1 MNKKFKYGFE
11 ILICILLSIVSS
23 YLLVLSPKY
32 IGDAVDLMIGVNQ
45 VELQVVLK
53 ILSLAMLLYIIYF
66 ISTWIISYLSNSIA
80 LTIVH
85 DFRNKLEHT
94 INRNPLSYID
104 TTAHGSLLNLFT
116 LDSEILIDG
125 IYQFL
130 SQLFSGIFV
139 VIIVFYFMLQVSIY
153 MTITTVVM
161 LPLMYLSSRYF
172 AKKSTSLY
180 KIQQRLSADLS
191 AYVSETL
198 NNHELIMSSN
208 YEKQALR
215 DFEEI
220 HNEYNIVGE
229 KTQILGALV
238 NPTVRVINSLAYALI
253 GLIGA
258 ILVLDGSI
266 SVGMFT
272 SFISYTVIFFKPF
285 NEFSAIIAQITAAK
299 ASYDR
304 IESALRV
311 AIESEVENTEK
322 LIGDIVEF
330 NSVDFSY
337 VSGKPIIKDFS
348 LKIPPLSKVAIVG
361 PTGAGKSTLINILMR
376 FYDVQS
382 GEIKVDNINT
392 KNIKR
397 HNLREVMSIVL
408 QEPWLFEGSI
418 LDNIKYGK
426 PDATYD
432 EVVKAAKDAGCH
444 DYIMSLDN
452 AYDTLIT
459 HGSTNISLGQKQMI
473 TIARAIIVDSPI
485 IILDEAT
492 SNIDVLSEYKI
503 QEVFR
508 YIMSNKTSFFI
519 AHRLATVVDSDVILV
534 MNEGVL
540 VESGN
545 HQELMN
551 KKGFYHELFT
561 SQYDN

>member
-1 MNKKFKYGFE
+1 MNRKLKYGSI
-11 ILICILLSIVSS
+11 ILLCILLSMISS

-45 VELQVVLK
+45 VNLK
-53 ILSLAMLLYIIYF
+53 LVFNILSFALILYIIYF
-66 ISTWIISYLSNSIA
+66 ICTWIIAYLSNSIA
-80 LTIVH
+80 LSIVR
-85 DFRNKLEHT
+85 DFRKDLEYT
-94 INRNPLSYID
+94 LNRNPLSYID

-116 LDSEILIDG
+116 IDSEILIDG

-139 VIIVFYFMLQVSIY
+139 VIIVFYFMLKVSFY

-161 LPLMYLSSRYF
+161 LPLMFLSSRYF
-172 AKKSTSLY
+172 AKKSATLY
-180 KIQQRLSADLS
+180 KVQQKLSADLS

-208 YEKQALR
+208 YEEQALN
-215 DFEEI
+215 DFELI
-220 HNEYNIVGE
+220 HKEYNIVGE

-258 ILVLDGSI
+258 LLVINGSI

-272 SFISYTVIFFKPF
+272 SFISYTIIFFKPF

-304 IESALRV
+304 IRSALSV
-311 AIESEVENTEK
+311 ELENEVTLDKK
-322 LIGDIVEF
+322 LEGDIVEF
-330 NSVDFSY
+330 TNVDFSY
-337 VSGKPIIKDFS
+337 IKDKPIIKDFS
-348 LKIPPLSKVAIVG
+348 LYIPPLSKVAIVG

-376 FYDVQS
+376 FYDVSS
-382 GEIKVDNINT
+382 GSIKVDNVNT
-392 KNIKR
+392 KSIKR

-418 LDNIKYGK
+418 IDNIKYGK
-426 PDATYD
+426 EDASYE

-452 AYDTLIT
+452 GYETIIK
-459 HGSTNISLGQKQMI
+459 HGSSNISLGQKQMI

-508 YIMSNKTSFFI
+508 DIMSNKTSFFI

-534 MNEGVL
+534 MNDGVL

-545 HQELMN
+545 HQDLMIN
-551 KKGFYHELFT
+551 KGFYYELFT